1 MSKDMQKE
9 RDAAKKEK
17 LPLLPKH
24 KKPAKWAG
32 IHGACTVCGCAIHE
46 CECK

>member
-1 MSKDMQKE
+1 MSKDMQKQIDE
-9 RDAAKKEK
+9 AKKKK
-17 LPLLPKH
+17 LPH
-24 KKPAKWAG
+24 RKKATRKWAG